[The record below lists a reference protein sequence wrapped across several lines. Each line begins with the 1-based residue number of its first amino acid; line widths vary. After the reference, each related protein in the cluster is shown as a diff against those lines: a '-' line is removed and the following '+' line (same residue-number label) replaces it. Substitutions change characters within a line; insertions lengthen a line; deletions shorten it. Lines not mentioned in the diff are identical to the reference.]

1 MAADDP
7 SRDQMLAMDD
17 HAQPGSHSS
26 SKGMGRT
33 SRERSD
39 RGPLG
44 AGGHHPTVPDIGGSA
59 NPMTRHL
66 LRSTTSL
73 ALYLAMR
80 RRGYAA
86 QEAGWVIY
94 QAVVARVATLPRQPF
109 TGLTPERVAA
119 MREEAA
125 RSQERRYPGDWVWE
139 FVEGD
144 GGRSEYGFDFL
155 ECGTQKLYR
164 AHDAEEFLPFY
175 CYLDFV
181 TYRAEGWGFCRTKT
195 LAEGTTAATSA
206 SAGERALTPVGP
218 ALPAQLWVGF
228 AKPRSRQHVCF
239 SLFFATL
246 RLCVRSETSV
256 FAVAT

>member
-1 MAADDP
+1 MAADDS
-7 SRDQMLAMDD
+7 SRDQMLAMLDD
-17 HAQPGSHSS
+17 HAQAWQPLLV
-26 SKGMGRT
+26 
-33 SRERSD
+33 ERYGED
-39 RGPLG
+39 VGG
-44 AGGHHPTVPDIGGSA
+44 AILTEARLELEGIIPTVPDIGGSA

-195 LAEGTTAATSA
+195 LAEGHDRCDFRFRRGESTH
-206 SAGERALTPVGP
+206 AGWPPPFL
-218 ALPAQLWVGF
+218 
-228 AKPRSRQHVCF
+228 RS
-239 SLFFATL
+239 SG
-246 RLCVRSETSV
+246 
-256 FAVAT
+256 